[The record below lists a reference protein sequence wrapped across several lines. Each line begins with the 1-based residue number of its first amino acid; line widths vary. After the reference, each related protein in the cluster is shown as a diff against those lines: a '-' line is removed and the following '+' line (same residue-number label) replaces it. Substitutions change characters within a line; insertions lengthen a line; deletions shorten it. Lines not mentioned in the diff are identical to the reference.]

1 MGHEVER
8 IALSK
13 GHEIIVTIDN
23 EQEWNERMEKLKNAD
38 VAIEF
43 SQPSQ
48 AFANISR
55 CFDLHLPIVV
65 GTTAWY
71 DRLDEIKKRCAEE
84 GQSLFYA
91 PNFSIGMNMV
101 FMMNKQLARFAEQ
114 YGYSMKVAET
124 HHIHKLDKPSGTAAK
139 LANDI
144 IAESS
149 RYQHWTVTEPNSPPN
164 ETISTAADP
173 ASEILPIEVTREGEV
188 FGIHSITALSP
199 ADRITLTHEAFS
211 REGLAQGALAAAS
224 FLVGKKGC
232 FTMDVFIEILSKGLL
247 ETNFQ

>member
-1 MGHEVER
+1 MGHEVEKN
-8 IALSK
+8 ALAQ
-13 GHEIIVTIDN
+13 GHEIVVTIDN
-23 EQEWNERMEKLKNAD
+23 EQEWNERLGLLKKAD

-43 SQPSQ
+43 SQPDQ
-48 AFANISR
+48 AFANINR

-71 DRLDEIKKRCAEE
+71 DRLDEVKKRCLSE

-114 YGYSMKVAET
+114 YGYSLKVAET

-144 IAESS
+144 LAENSH
-149 RYQHWTVTEPNSPPN
+149 YQRWSIEEPCSD
-164 ETISTAADP
+164 AV
-173 ASEILPIEVTREGEV
+173 LPIEVTREGEV
-188 FGIHSITALSP
+188 FGIHSITAQSS

-211 REGLAQGALAAAS
+211 REGLAKGALAAAQ
-224 FLVGKKGC
+224 FLLGKTGV
-232 FTMDVFIEILSKGLL
+232 FTMESLFC
-247 ETNFQ
+247 

>member
-1 MGHEVER
+1 MKIAILGYGKMGHEVER
-8 IALSK
+8 IALAK
-13 GHEIIVTIDN
+13 GHEIVVTIDN
-23 EQEWNERMEKLKNAD
+23 DQEWIERAELLKQAE

-43 SQPSQ
+43 SQPDQ
-48 AFANISR
+48 AFNNISR

-71 DRLDEIKKRCAEE
+71 DRLDEVKKRCLEE
-84 GQSLFYA
+84 KQSLFYA

-101 FMMNKQLARFAEQ
+101 FRMNKELARFAEK
-114 YGYSMKVAET
+114 YGYSVSLAET

-149 RYQHWTVTEPNSPPN
+149 RYQCWSINEPYP
-164 ETISTAADP
+164 ADT
-173 ASEILPIEVTREGEV
+173 LPIEVTREGEV
-188 FGIHSITALSP
+188 FGIHSVTAQSS

-211 REGLAQGALAAAS
+211 REGLAQGALAAAQ
-224 FLVGKKGC
+224 FLLGKTGV
-232 FTMDVFIEILSKGLL
+232 FTMEDLFA
-247 ETNFQ
+247 

>member
-1 MGHEVER
+1 MGHEVEKN
-8 IALSK
+8 ALAQ

-23 EQEWNERMEKLKNAD
+23 EQEWSERLELLKKAD

-43 SQPSQ
+43 SQPDQ
-48 AFANISR
+48 AFANINR

-71 DRLDEIKKRCAEE
+71 DRLEEIKQRCLIE
-84 GQSLFYA
+84 GQSLFFA

-114 YGYSMKVAET
+114 YGYSMTVAET

-149 RYQHWTVTEPNSPPN
+149 RYKYWSIN
-164 ETISTAADP
+164 ESYP
-173 ASEILPIEVTREGEV
+173 AEALPIEVTREGEV
-188 FGIHSITALSP
+188 FGIHSITAQST

-211 REGLAQGALAAAS
+211 REGLAKGALAAAL
-224 FLVGKKGC
+224 FLAGKTGC
-232 FTMDVFIEILSKGLL
+232 FTMEDLL
-247 ETNFQ
+247 C

>member
-1 MGHEVER
+1 MGHEVEKNA
-8 IALSK
+8 IAQ

-23 EQEWNERMEKLKNAD
+23 EQEWREREGLLKQAE

-43 SQPSQ
+43 SQPDQ
-48 AFANISR
+48 AFSNINR

-71 DRLDEIKKRCAEE
+71 DRLDEVKKRCLEE
-84 GQSLFYA
+84 KQSLFYA

-101 FMMNKQLARFAEQ
+101 FHMNKELARFAEK
-114 YGYSMKVAET
+114 YGYTMSLAET

-144 IAESS
+144 LAESS
-149 RYQHWTVTEPNSPPN
+149 RYQCWSINEPYP
-164 ETISTAADP
+164 ADT
-173 ASEILPIEVTREGEV
+173 LPIEVTREGEV
-188 FGIHSITALSP
+188 FGIHSVTALSS

-211 REGLAQGALAAAS
+211 REGLAKGALAAAQ
-224 FLVGKKGC
+224 FLIGKTG
-232 FTMDVFIEILSKGLL
+232 VFSMEDL
-247 ETNFQ
+247 FC

>member
-8 IALSK
+8 IALAK
-13 GHEIIVTIDN
+13 GHEIVVTIDN
-23 EQEWNERMEKLKNAD
+23 DQEWIERTKLLKQAE

-43 SQPSQ
+43 SQPNQ
-48 AFANISR
+48 AFNNISR

-71 DRLDEIKKRCAEE
+71 DRLDEVKKRCLEE
-84 GQSLFYA
+84 KQSLFYA

-101 FMMNKQLARFAEQ
+101 FRMNKELARFAEK
-114 YGYSMKVAET
+114 YGYSVSLAET

-149 RYQHWTVTEPNSPPN
+149 RYQCWSINEPYP
-164 ETISTAADP
+164 ADT
-173 ASEILPIEVTREGEV
+173 LPIEVTREGEV
-188 FGIHSITALSP
+188 FGIHSVTAQSS

-211 REGLAQGALAAAS
+211 REGLAQGALAAAQ
-224 FLVGKKGC
+224 FLLGKTGV
-232 FTMDVFIEILSKGLL
+232 FTMDDLF
-247 ETNFQ
+247 

>member
-1 MGHEVER
+1 MKIALIGYGKMGHEVER
-8 IALSK
+8 LALAQ
-13 GHEIIVTIDN
+13 GHEVVVTIDN
-23 EQEWNERMEKLKNAD
+23 EQEWNERLEFLKTAD

-43 SQPSQ
+43 SQPGL
-48 AFANISR
+48 AFANINR

-71 DRLDEIKKRCAEE
+71 DRLDEVKERCLREK
-84 GQSLFYA
+84 QSLFYA

-114 YGYSMKVAET
+114 YGYEMKVAET

-144 IAESS
+144 IAENS
-149 RYQHWTVTEPNSPPN
+149 RYLRWSIEEPSASDATKTP
-164 ETISTAADP
+164 ADV
-173 ASEILPIEVTREGEV
+173 LPIEVTREGEV
-188 FGIHSITALSP
+188 FGIHSITAQST

-211 REGLAQGALAAAS
+211 REGLAKGALAAAQ
-224 FLVGKKGC
+224 FLLGKTGC
-232 FTMDVFIEILSKGLL
+232 FTMEDMLG
-247 ETNFQ
+247 

>member
-8 IALSK
+8 IALTK
-13 GHEIIVTIDN
+13 GHKIIVTIDN
-23 EQEWNERMEKLKNAD
+23 EQEWNQRIELLKNAD

-43 SQPSQ
+43 SQPNQ
-48 AFANISR
+48 AFANINR
-55 CFDLHLPIVV
+55 CFDLHLPVVV

-71 DRLDEIKKRCAEE
+71 DRLDEIKRRCLSE

-91 PNFSIGMNMV
+91 PNFSIGMNLV
-101 FMMNKQLARFAEQ
+101 FLMNKQLARFAEQ

-149 RYQHWTVTEPNSPPN
+149 RYQCWTVTEPYSPEDASNPTASDSSS
-164 ETISTAADP
+164 ET
-173 ASEILPIEVTREGEV
+173 LPIEVTREGEV
-188 FGIHSITALSP
+188 FGIHSITALSS

-211 REGLAQGALAAAS
+211 REGLAQGALAAAEY
-224 FLVGKKGC
+224 LIGKKGC
-232 FTMDVFIEILSKGLL
+232 FTMESLFC
-247 ETNFQ
+247 

>member
-1 MGHEVER
+1 MKIALLGYGKMGHEVEKN
-8 IALSK
+8 ALAL
-13 GHEIIVTIDN
+13 GHEIVVTIDN
-23 EQEWNERMEKLKNAD
+23 EQEWNERLELLKKAD

-43 SQPSQ
+43 SQPDQ
-48 AFANISR
+48 AFANINR

-71 DRLDEIKKRCAEE
+71 DRLDEVKKRCLSE

-114 YGYSMKVAET
+114 YGYSLKVAET

-144 IAESS
+144 IAENSH
-149 RYQHWTVTEPNSPPN
+149 YQRWSIDENV
-164 ETISTAADP
+164 I
-173 ASEILPIEVTREGEV
+173 ASEAKQSTHPHDCGVLPIEVTREGEV
-188 FGIHSITALSP
+188 FGIHSITAQSS

-211 REGLAQGALAAAS
+211 REGLAKGALAAAQ
-224 FLVGKKGC
+224 FLIGKTGV
-232 FTMDVFIEILSKGLL
+232 FTMESLFC
-247 ETNFQ
+247 

>member
-1 MGHEVER
+1 MKIALLGYGKMGHEVER
-8 IALSK
+8 IALAK
-13 GHEIIVTIDN
+13 GHEIVVTIDN
-23 EQEWNERMEKLKNAD
+23 DQEWIERAELLKQAE

-43 SQPSQ
+43 SQPDQ
-48 AFANISR
+48 AFNNISR

-71 DRLDEIKKRCAEE
+71 DRLDEVKKRCLEE
-84 GQSLFYA
+84 KQSLFYA

-101 FMMNKQLARFAEQ
+101 FRMNKELARFAEK
-114 YGYSMKVAET
+114 YGYSVSLAET

-149 RYQHWTVTEPNSPPN
+149 RYQCWSINEPYP
-164 ETISTAADP
+164 ADT
-173 ASEILPIEVTREGEV
+173 LPIEVTREGEV
-188 FGIHSITALSP
+188 FGIHSVTAQSS

-211 REGLAQGALAAAS
+211 REGLAQGALAAAQ
-224 FLVGKKGC
+224 FLLGKTGV
-232 FTMDVFIEILSKGLL
+232 FTMEDLF
-247 ETNFQ
+247 

>member
-1 MGHEVER
+1 MKIALLGYGKMGHEVER
-8 IALSK
+8 IALAK
-13 GHEIIVTIDN
+13 GHEIVVTIDN
-23 EQEWNERMEKLKNAD
+23 DQEWIERAELLKKAE

-43 SQPSQ
+43 SQPDQ
-48 AFANISR
+48 AFNNISR

-71 DRLDEIKKRCAEE
+71 DRLDEVKKRCLEE
-84 GQSLFYA
+84 KQSLFYA

-101 FMMNKQLARFAEQ
+101 FRMNKELARFAEK
-114 YGYSMKVAET
+114 YGYSVSLAET

-149 RYQHWTVTEPNSPPN
+149 RYQCWSINEPYP
-164 ETISTAADP
+164 ADT
-173 ASEILPIEVTREGEV
+173 LPIEVTREGEV
-188 FGIHSITALSP
+188 FGIHSVTAQSD

-211 REGLAQGALAAAS
+211 REGLAQGALAAAT
-224 FLVGKKGC
+224 FLMGKVGV
-232 FTMDVFIEILSKGLL
+232 FTMEDLF
-247 ETNFQ
+247 

>member
-8 IALSK
+8 LALAK
-13 GHEIIVTIDN
+13 GHEVVVTIDN
-23 EQEWNERMEKLKNAD
+23 EQEWDERLEQLKTAD

-43 SQPSQ
+43 SQPDQ

-71 DRLDEIKKRCAEE
+71 DRLDEIKNRCIKEH
-84 GQSLFYA
+84 QSLFYA

-101 FMMNKQLARFAEQ
+101 FRINKQLAQFAEK
-114 YGYSMKVAET
+114 YGYAMSLAET

-149 RYQHWTVTEPNSPPN
+149 RYQCWSINEPYP
-164 ETISTAADP
+164 ADT
-173 ASEILPIEVTREGEV
+173 LPIEVTREGEV
-188 FGIHSITALSP
+188 FGIHSVTARSS

-211 REGLAQGALAAAS
+211 REGLAQGALAAAQ
-224 FLVGKKGC
+224 FLIGKTGV
-232 FTMDVFIEILSKGLL
+232 FTMENLFLSK
-247 ETNFQ
+247 

>member
-1 MGHEVER
+1 MKIALLGYGKMGHEVER
-8 IALSK
+8 IALAK

-23 EQEWNERMEKLKNAD
+23 DQEWIERAELLKQAE

-43 SQPSQ
+43 SQPDQ
-48 AFANISR
+48 AFNNISR

-71 DRLDEIKKRCAEE
+71 DRLDEVKKRCLEE
-84 GQSLFYA
+84 KQSLFYA

-101 FMMNKQLARFAEQ
+101 FRMNKELARFAEK
-114 YGYSMKVAET
+114 YGYSVSLAET

-149 RYQHWTVTEPNSPPN
+149 RYQCWSINEPYP
-164 ETISTAADP
+164 ADT
-173 ASEILPIEVTREGEV
+173 LPIEVTREGEV
-188 FGIHSITALSP
+188 FGIHSVTAQSS

-211 REGLAQGALAAAS
+211 REGLAQGALAAAA
-224 FLVGKKGC
+224 FLMGKVGV
-232 FTMDVFIEILSKGLL
+232 FTMDDLF
-247 ETNFQ
+247 

>member
-1 MGHEVER
+1 MGHEVEKNA
-8 IALSK
+8 IAQ

-23 EQEWNERMEKLKNAD
+23 EQEWNERLELLKKAD

-43 SQPSQ
+43 SQPDQ
-48 AFANISR
+48 AFSNINR

-71 DRLDEIKKRCAEE
+71 DRLEEIKKRCVDE

-101 FMMNKQLARFAEQ
+101 FIMNKQLARFAEQ
-114 YGYSMKVAET
+114 YGYSMKVSET

-144 IAESS
+144 LAESS
-149 RYQHWTVTEPNSPPN
+149 HYQYWSINEPYP
-164 ETISTAADP
+164 ADT
-173 ASEILPIEVTREGEV
+173 LPIEVTREGEV
-188 FGIHSITALSP
+188 FGIHSITVFSS

-211 REGLAQGALAAAS
+211 REGLAQGALAAAK
-224 FLVGKKGC
+224 FLIGKKGV
-232 FTMDVFIEILSKGLL
+232 FTMEDLFC
-247 ETNFQ
+247 

>member
-8 IALSK
+8 VALTQ
-13 GHEIIVTIDN
+13 GHEIAVTIDN
-23 EQEWNERMEKLKNAD
+23 EQEWNERIELLKKAD

-43 SQPSQ
+43 SQPDQ
-48 AFANISR
+48 AFANINR

-71 DRLDEIKKRCAEE
+71 DRLDEVKQRCLQEK
-84 GQSLFYA
+84 QSLFYA

-114 YGYSMKVAET
+114 YGYSMTVAET

-149 RYQHWTVTEPNSPPN
+149 RYQYWSINEPYPD
-164 ETISTAADP
+164 EA
-173 ASEILPIEVTREGEV
+173 LPIEVTREGEV
-188 FGIHSITALSP
+188 FGIHSITALSS

-211 REGLAQGALAAAS
+211 REGLAKGALAAAQ
-224 FLVGKKGC
+224 FLIGKTGV
-232 FTMDVFIEILSKGLL
+232 FTMEDLFC
-247 ETNFQ
+247 

>member
-1 MGHEVER
+1 MGHEVEKNA
-8 IALSK
+8 IAQ

-23 EQEWNERMEKLKNAD
+23 EQEWNERLELLKKAD

-43 SQPSQ
+43 SQPDQ
-48 AFANISR
+48 AFSNINR

-71 DRLDEIKKRCAEE
+71 DRLEEIKKRCVDE

-101 FMMNKQLARFAEQ
+101 FIMNKQLARFAEQ
-114 YGYSMKVAET
+114 YGYSMKVSET

-144 IAESS
+144 LAESS
-149 RYQHWTVTEPNSPPN
+149 HYQYWSINEPYP
-164 ETISTAADP
+164 ADT
-173 ASEILPIEVTREGEV
+173 LPIEVTREGEV
-188 FGIHSITALSP
+188 FGIHSITAFSS

-211 REGLAQGALAAAS
+211 REGLAQGALAAAK
-224 FLVGKKGC
+224 FLIGKKGV
-232 FTMDVFIEILSKGLL
+232 FTMEDLFC
-247 ETNFQ
+247 

>member
-8 IALSK
+8 IALAK
-13 GHEIIVTIDN
+13 GHEIVVTIDN
-23 EQEWNERMEKLKNAD
+23 DQEWIERTELLKQAE

-43 SQPSQ
+43 SQPDQ
-48 AFANISR
+48 AFNNISR

-71 DRLDEIKKRCAEE
+71 DRLDEVKKRCLEE
-84 GQSLFYA
+84 KQSLFYA

-101 FMMNKQLARFAEQ
+101 FRMNKELARFAEK
-114 YGYSMKVAET
+114 YGYSVSLAET

-149 RYQHWTVTEPNSPPN
+149 RYQCWSINEPYP
-164 ETISTAADP
+164 ADT
-173 ASEILPIEVTREGEV
+173 LPIEVTREGEV
-188 FGIHSITALSP
+188 FGIHSVTAQSS

-211 REGLAQGALAAAS
+211 REGLAQGALAAAQ
-224 FLVGKKGC
+224 FLLGKTGV
-232 FTMDVFIEILSKGLL
+232 FTMEDLFA
-247 ETNFQ
+247 

>member
-1 MGHEVER
+1 MKIALLGYGKMGHEVER
-8 IALSK
+8 IALAK
-13 GHEIIVTIDN
+13 GHEIVVTIDN
-23 EQEWNERMEKLKNAD
+23 DQEWIERTELLKQAE

-43 SQPSQ
+43 SQPDQ
-48 AFANISR
+48 AFNNISR

-71 DRLDEIKKRCAEE
+71 DRLDEVKKRCLEE
-84 GQSLFYA
+84 EQSLFYA

-101 FMMNKQLARFAEQ
+101 FRMNKELARFAEK
-114 YGYSMKVAET
+114 YGYSVSLAET

-149 RYQHWTVTEPNSPPN
+149 RYQCWSINEPYP
-164 ETISTAADP
+164 ADT
-173 ASEILPIEVTREGEV
+173 LPIEVTREGEV
-188 FGIHSITALSP
+188 FGIHSVTAQSS

-211 REGLAQGALAAAS
+211 REGLAQGALAAAQ
-224 FLVGKKGC
+224 FLLGKTGV
-232 FTMDVFIEILSKGLL
+232 FTMEDLFA
-247 ETNFQ
+247 

>member
-1 MGHEVER
+1 MGHEVEKN
-8 IALSK
+8 ALAQ
-13 GHEIIVTIDN
+13 GHEIVVTIDN
-23 EQEWNERMEKLKNAD
+23 EQEWNERLGLLKKAD

-43 SQPSQ
+43 SQPDQ
-48 AFANISR
+48 AFANINR

-71 DRLDEIKKRCAEE
+71 DRLDEVKKRCLNE

-114 YGYSMKVAET
+114 YGYSLKVAET

-144 IAESS
+144 IAENSH
-149 RYQHWTVTEPNSPPN
+149 YQRWSIEEPYSD
-164 ETISTAADP
+164 SV
-173 ASEILPIEVTREGEV
+173 LPIEVTREGEV
-188 FGIHSITALSP
+188 FGIHSITAQSS

-211 REGLAQGALAAAS
+211 REGLAKGALAAAQ
-224 FLVGKKGC
+224 FLIGKTGV
-232 FTMDVFIEILSKGLL
+232 FTMESLFC
-247 ETNFQ
+247 

>member
-1 MGHEVER
+1 MKIALLGYGKMGHEVER
-8 IALSK
+8 IALAK
-13 GHEIIVTIDN
+13 GHEIVVTIDN
-23 EQEWNERMEKLKNAD
+23 DQEWIERAELLKKAE

-43 SQPSQ
+43 SQPDQ
-48 AFANISR
+48 AFNNISR

-71 DRLDEIKKRCAEE
+71 DRLDEVKKRCLEE
-84 GQSLFYA
+84 KQSLFYA

-101 FMMNKQLARFAEQ
+101 FRMNKELARFAEK
-114 YGYSMKVAET
+114 YGYSVSLAET

-149 RYQHWTVTEPNSPPN
+149 RYQCWSINEPYP
-164 ETISTAADP
+164 ADT
-173 ASEILPIEVTREGEV
+173 LPIEVTREGEV
-188 FGIHSITALSP
+188 FGIHSVTAQSS

-211 REGLAQGALAAAS
+211 REGLAQGALAAATV
-224 FLVGKKGC
+224 LMGKVGV
-232 FTMDVFIEILSKGLL
+232 FTMDDLF
-247 ETNFQ
+247 

>member
-8 IALSK
+8 LALAK
-13 GHEIIVTIDN
+13 GHEIVVTIDN
-23 EQEWNERMEKLKNAD
+23 EQEWGERREWLKTAD

-43 SQPSQ
+43 SQPDQ
-48 AFANISR
+48 AFANINR

-71 DRLDEIKKRCAEE
+71 DHLDEIKERCLRE

-101 FMMNKQLARFAEQ
+101 FKMNKELARFAEQ
-114 YGYSMKVAET
+114 YGYSMSLAET

-144 IAESS
+144 ITESS
-149 RYQHWTVTEPNSPPN
+149 RYQCWSINAPYP
-164 ETISTAADP
+164 ADT
-173 ASEILPIEVTREGEV
+173 LPIEVTREGEV
-188 FGIHSITALSP
+188 FGIHSVTAQSS

-211 REGLAQGALAAAS
+211 REGLALGALAAAQ
-224 FLVGKKGC
+224 FLIGKVGV
-232 FTMDVFIEILSKGLL
+232 FTMEELMG
-247 ETNFQ
+247 

>member
-8 IALSK
+8 LALAK
-13 GHEIIVTIDN
+13 GHEVVVTIDN
-23 EQEWNERMEKLKNAD
+23 EQEWDERLEQLETAD

-43 SQPSQ
+43 SQPDQ

-71 DRLDEIKKRCAEE
+71 DRLDEVKDRCIKEH
-84 GQSLFYA
+84 QSLFYA

-101 FMMNKQLARFAEQ
+101 FRINKQLAQFAEK
-114 YGYSMKVAET
+114 YGYAMSLAET

-149 RYQHWTVTEPNSPPN
+149 RYQCWSINEPYP
-164 ETISTAADP
+164 ADT
-173 ASEILPIEVTREGEV
+173 LPIEVTREGEV
-188 FGIHSITALSP
+188 FGIHSVTARSS

-211 REGLAQGALAAAS
+211 REGLAQGALAAAE
-224 FLVGKKGC
+224 FLIGKTGV
-232 FTMDVFIEILSKGLL
+232 FTMENLFLSK
-247 ETNFQ
+247 

>member
-1 MGHEVER
+1 MGHEVEKA
-8 IALSK
+8 ALAK
-13 GHEIIVTIDN
+13 GHEIVVTIDN
-23 EQEWNERMEKLKNAD
+23 EQEWKERLALLKTAD

-43 SQPSQ
+43 SQPDQ
-48 AFANISR
+48 AFANINR

-71 DRLDEIKKRCAEE
+71 DRLDEIKERCLREK
-84 GQSLFYA
+84 QSLFYA

-101 FMMNKQLARFAEQ
+101 FRINKQLAHFAEQ
-114 YGYSMKVAET
+114 YGYTLKVAET

-149 RYQHWTVTEPNSPPN
+149 RYQSWSIEEPIN
-164 ETISTAADP
+164 
-173 ASEILPIEVTREGEV
+173 ASGTPSDVLPIEVTREGEV
-188 FGIHSITALSP
+188 FGIHSITAFSP

-211 REGLAQGALAAAS
+211 RQGLAQGALAAAQ
-224 FLVGKKGC
+224 FLMGKTGC
-232 FTMDVFIEILSKGLL
+232 FTMEDMMG
-247 ETNFQ
+247 

>member
-1 MGHEVER
+1 MKIALLGYGKMGHEVER
-8 IALSK
+8 IALAK
-13 GHEIIVTIDN
+13 GHEIVVTIDN
-23 EQEWNERMEKLKNAD
+23 DQEWIERRELLKKAE

-43 SQPSQ
+43 SQPDQ
-48 AFANISR
+48 AFNNISR

-71 DRLDEIKKRCAEE
+71 DRLDEVKKRCLEE
-84 GQSLFYA
+84 KQSLFYA

-101 FMMNKQLARFAEQ
+101 FRMNKELARFAEK
-114 YGYSMKVAET
+114 YGYSVSLAET

-149 RYQHWTVTEPNSPPN
+149 RYQCWSINEPYP
-164 ETISTAADP
+164 ADT
-173 ASEILPIEVTREGEV
+173 LPIEVTREGEV
-188 FGIHSITALSP
+188 FGIHSVTAQSS

-211 REGLAQGALAAAS
+211 REGLAQGALAAAQ
-224 FLVGKKGC
+224 FLLGKTGV
-232 FTMDVFIEILSKGLL
+232 FTMEDLFA
-247 ETNFQ
+247 

>member
-1 MGHEVER
+1 MKIALLGYGKMGHEVER
-8 IALSK
+8 IALTQ
-13 GHEIIVTIDN
+13 GHEIMVTIDN
-23 EQEWNERMEKLKNAD
+23 EQEWNERIESLKKAD

-43 SQPSQ
+43 SQPDQ
-48 AFANISR
+48 AFANINR
-55 CFDLHLPIVV
+55 CFDMHLPIVV

-71 DRLDEIKKRCAEE
+71 DRLDEVKKRCTEE

-114 YGYSMKVAET
+114 YGYSMTVAET

-149 RYQHWTVTEPNSPPN
+149 RYQHWIVEETVSGQEGTPRS
-164 ETISTAADP
+164 ARHDVADT
-173 ASEILPIEVTREGEV
+173 LPIEVTRKGEV

-211 REGLAQGALAAAS
+211 REGLAQGALAAAK
-224 FLVGKKGC
+224 FLLGKKGC
-232 FTMDVFIEILSKGLL
+232 FTMEDLFHH
-247 ETNFQ
+247 